1 MTFRKPPSPYRRLA
15 GRHDDGDDDDDDVL
29 WRRVRT
35 GSLTRLRVCAWV
47 RAIKATGT
55 CACARV
61 NAAGGS
67 SVLRARALTPGSTNS
82 LHRSNGHPRTRGPPL
97 PHRLYIIHQHN
108 ISRRRH
114 SSTSQN
120 AKWYPR
126 EKTLC
131 IFFFRSYC
139 YCCNLSYLC
148 VYLQRFRPRSPT
160 RVSAIERNTRSVR
173 HSRGPYT
180 YLYL

>member
-1 MTFRKPPSPYRRLA
+1 
-15 GRHDDGDDDDDDVL
+15 
-29 WRRVRT
+29 
-35 GSLTRLRVCAWV
+35 VCAWV

-108 ISRRRH
+108 ISRHRRRRH

-126 EKTLC
+126 EKTMC
-131 IFFFRSYC
+131 IFFIRRYC
-139 YCCNLSYLC
+139 YCCNLSYTYNGS
-148 VYLQRFRPRSPT
+148 VYGRLRGFPRLNET
-160 RVSAIERNTRSVR
+160 RESSAIRGGRILTYGIGRRNFWIKPICLRNV
-173 HSRGPYT
+173 YQ
-180 YLYL
+180 